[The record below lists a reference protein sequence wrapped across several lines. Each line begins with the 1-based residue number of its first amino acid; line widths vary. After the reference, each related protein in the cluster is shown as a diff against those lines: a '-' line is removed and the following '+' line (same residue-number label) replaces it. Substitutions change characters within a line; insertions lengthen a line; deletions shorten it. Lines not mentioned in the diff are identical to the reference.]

1 MLSVTWRNLLARKLR
16 LVLSALAI
24 VLGVAFVAGT
34 FIFTDAM
41 GGTFDDIIA
50 GSTAEVE
57 IAPKGANDF
66 DSVQDS
72 RTISAAVVHKLEDVP
87 GVESVHAQVQLQGV
101 NIIDAEGELVGGNG
115 PPGFASNYSGT
126 RSVTGKPVITLKEG
140 RFPDAPYEVA
150 FDVDA
155 AEKSKYDVGD
165 MVELATP
172 GKPPVIEAKLVGLV
186 EFGGESGTSGAT
198 LSILDLKFLQ
208 DHFFNGRDVYSS
220 VSLNIAD
227 GYTQAEVRDAAQ
239 KVLPK
244 GVEARTGDEYV
255 AENQA
260 ALDEIL
266 GFLQTFLL
274 VFAGVSLVVGVFMI
288 INTFSILVAQRS
300 RELALLRTL
309 GASRRQITWSV
320 VLEAAVVGFIG
331 STIGLGVGYLLA
343 RGLAVLFGLF
353 GLDLSRAGFPVE
365 WTTVL
370 WSYVVGMV
378 VTVVASWLPARRASR
393 IPPIQAL
400 RDDVALP
407 ETALHRRLIAGA
419 ALIVLGVASITGGF
433 VVDGD
438 ASTSLSLIGLGMLLV
453 LIGTALVSPIA
464 ARPVISLFR
473 MPYEMGFG
481 SVGRLATQNSLR
493 NPRRTAATA
502 SALMVG
508 LALVA
513 MMSVLGSSAA
523 ASTDVAVNKNL
534 ISQLIVSN
542 AISTPF
548 STDVAAQIREVPG
561 VAAVAALRY
570 GEGDLAGTHVWGA
583 AVDPQDFAAA
593 MRVPVQAGAFEA
605 LGHGGIVISHSLS
618 ERAGLRLGETADL
631 EMQGGTVPVK
641 VVAIISAAGA
651 VPAEALVSF
660 DTFAKGALAPLDSM
674 VYVRET
680 PDADPAAVR
689 GAVEK
694 IIEDLPTVT
703 VKDPQGYADEQKG
716 QIDQFLNFI
725 YGLLALSVVIAIL
738 GVVNTLG
745 LSVIERTR
753 EIGLLRAVGM
763 SRRQLRTMVRLE
775 SVVVAIFGA
784 LLGIGLGLAFGVGL
798 IIALKDQGLT
808 ELSIP
813 WVRLAVFVVVAGI
826 VGVIAAAV
834 PARRAAKLDVL
845 KAIATE

>member
-1 MLSVTWRNLLARKLR
+1 VLSVTWRNLLARKVR
-16 LVLSALAI
+16 LLLSALAI
-24 VLGVAFVAGT
+24 VLGVAFVAGS

-41 GGTFDDIIA
+41 GGTFDDIIK
-50 GSTAEVE
+50 GSTADVE

-66 DSVQDS
+66 DSVQDT
-72 RTISAAVVHKLEDVP
+72 RTIPAAVVRELEKVP
-87 GVESVHAQVQLQGV
+87 GVESVHPQVQLQGV
-101 NIIDAEGELVGGNG
+101 YIIDGDGDLVGGNG
-115 PPGFASNYSGT
+115 PPGFASNYTGT
-126 RSVTGKPVITLKEG
+126 RSVTGKPVITLTEG

-150 FDVDA
+150 FDIDA
-155 AEKSKYDVGD
+155 AEKAHYEVGD
-165 MVELATP
+165 TVELATP
-172 GKPPVIEAKLVGLV
+172 GKPPLIKAKLVGLV
-186 EFGGESGTSGAT
+186 EFGGDSGTSGAT
-198 LSILDLKFLQ
+198 LSIMDLKFLQ
-208 DHFFNGRDVYSS
+208 DQFFQGRDVYST
-220 VSLNIAD
+220 VSINIAD

-244 GVEARTGDEYV
+244 GVEARTGDDYV

-266 GFLQTFLL
+266 GFIQTFLL

-309 GASRRQITWSV
+309 GASRRQITRAV
-320 VLEAAVVGFIG
+320 VLEAAAVGLLG

-365 WTTVL
+365 WTTVM
-370 WSYVVGMV
+370 WSYAVGML
-378 VTVVASWLPARRASR
+378 VTVFASWLPARRASR

-400 RDDVALP
+400 RDDIALP

-419 ALIVLGVASITGGF
+419 ALIVLGVAGISGGF
-433 VVDGD
+433 VVDND

-453 LIGTALVSPIA
+453 LVGTALVSPIA

-473 MPYEMGFG
+473 PPYEKGFG
-481 SVGRLATQNSLR
+481 SVGRLAAQNSLR

-513 MMSVLGSSAA
+513 MMSVLGRSAA
-523 ASTDVAVNKNL
+523 ASTEVAVNQNL
-534 ISQLIVSN
+534 TSQLIVSN

-548 STDVAAQIREVPG
+548 STDIAAQIREVPG
-561 VAAVAALRY
+561 VEAVSALRY
-570 GEGDLAGTHVWGA
+570 GEADLDGTHVWGA
-583 AVDPQDFAAA
+583 AVDPGDFAEA
-593 MRVPVQAGAFEA
+593 MRVPVQAGSFGE
-605 LGHGGIVISHSLS
+605 LGDGGIVLSNSLS
-618 ERAGLRLGETADL
+618 QRSGLNLGDHAEL
-631 EMQGGTVPVK
+631 KMQGGTVPVT
-641 VVAIISAAGA
+641 VVAVISAGGA
-651 VPAEALVSF
+651 VPADALVSF
-660 DTFAKGALAPLDSM
+660 GTFERGAIAPLDSM
-674 VYVRET
+674 VFVREE
-680 PDADPAAVR
+680 PDADTTAVR
-689 GAVEK
+689 SAIEK
-694 IIEDLPTVT
+694 ITDDLPTVT
-703 VKDPQGYADEQKG
+703 VKDPQGFADEQKG
-716 QIDQFLNFI
+716 QIDQFLNLI
-725 YGLLALSVVIAIL
+725 YGLLGLSVVIAIL

-784 LLGIGLGLAFGVGL
+784 LLGIGLGLAFGIGL
-798 IIALKDQGLT
+798 ILALKDQGLT

-813 WVRLAVFVVVAGI
+813 WVRLAVFVVAAGL
-826 VGVIAAAV
+826 VGVVAAAV
-834 PARRAAKLDVL
+834 PARRAARLDVL
-845 KAIATE
+845 KAISTE